1 KGLRNQGWKD
11 SDEAIRLPDGAAVQG
26 PIATVEEQAFN
37 YIALQ
42 RTAEILLALGEE
54 ARADAFIARA
64 DALRESWHRAFW
76 LGGGGVAH
84 RLERPARRAPRVV
97 APRLLAARRGLLR
110 PGPRRLEVAG
120 RDSRIEPGPRARG
133 GGRPPRRRPAR
144 RRPAAPGGA

>member
-76 LGGGGVAH
+76 LPDEGFYALALAGSKATAGA
-84 RLERPARRAPRVV
+84 RPAH
-97 APRLLAARRGLLR
+97 
-110 PGPRRLEVAG
+110 PG
-120 RDSRIEPGPRARG
+120 
-133 GGRPPRRRPAR
+133 
-144 RRPAAPGGA
+144 